1 MITAVLN
8 MEVLI
13 LNPSMVAFSSST
25 VALGKLDPLAMGL
38 ISTCNFLSGSSS
50 VDDNKQLI
58 SFKVQQ
64 SGKFSCFYKCKK
76 KQKKQ
81 NKQINSITRISV
93 GT

>member
-58 SFKVQQ
+58 SLKVQQ
-64 SGKFSCFYKCKK
+64 PGKSSCSTNIKK
-76 KQKKQ
+76 NKK
-81 NKQINSITRISV
+81 NKTNK
-93 GT
+93 

>member
-1 MITAVLN
+1 MLRKNLQTLKENMITAVLN

-50 VDDNKQLI
+50 VDDNKKLI

-64 SGKFSCFYKCKK
+64 PGKSSC
-76 KQKKQ
+76 
-81 NKQINSITRISV
+81 ST
-93 GT
+93 

>member
-64 SGKFSCFYKCKK
+64 PGKSSCSTNIKK
-76 KQKKQ
+76 NKK
-81 NKQINSITRISV
+81 NKTNK
-93 GT
+93 

>member
-1 MITAVLN
+1 MITTVLN
-8 MEVLI
+8 KEVLI

-64 SGKFSCFYKCKK
+64 PGKSSCSTNIKK
-76 KQKKQ
+76 NKK
-81 NKQINSITRISV
+81 NKTNK
-93 GT
+93 

>member
-58 SFKVQQ
+58 SLKVQQ

-76 KQKKQ
+76 KQ